1 MYNLKEKNKSDSFT
15 YVIKNKSVHTGNNK
29 LVFYLTNFDAK
40 LFYAIVYLARNN
52 ILFQKSLIKLL
63 IYISNRLKTN
73 DSSLSFKEFKDIL
86 FSIELTTNDFKANNN
101 LSKIKITGLNLVF
114 SDHIIRP
121 WY

>member
-1 MYNLKEKNKSDSFT
+1 MTWFT
-15 YVIKNKSVHTGNNK
+15 FG
-29 LVFYLTNFDAK
+29 
-40 LFYAIVYLARNN
+40 
-52 ILFQKSLIKLL
+52 LINLL

-101 LSKIKITGLNLVF
+101 LSRIKITGLNLVS

>member
-1 MYNLKEKNKSDSFT
+1 MYSLKGKNKSDSFT
-15 YVIKNKSVHTGNNK
+15 YVIKYKSVHTGNNK

-40 LFYAIVYLARNN
+40 FFYAIVYLARNN
-52 ILFQKSLIKLL
+52 ILFQKSFVNLL

-86 FSIELTTNDFKANNN
+86 FSIKLTTNNVKANNN
-101 LSKIKITGLNLVF
+101 LSKIKITGLNLVS
-114 SDHIIRP
+114 SDHVIRP